1 MYKCFYNLLLV
12 STASIQSMDYGRGT
26 MVLPLYGEY
35 DIKPSIGNQPLSLT
49 GIAEPGGEIL
59 YDLRIWHES
68 LHASD

>member
-1 MYKCFYNLLLV
+1 
-12 STASIQSMDYGRGT
+12 MDYGRGT

-59 YDLRIWHES
+59 YDLRIWHDS
-68 LHASD
+68 LLASD